1 MRRESV
7 RMNEDEVSASIGIGA
22 MIVFIALIL
31 VAAVA
36 SAVIIQ
42 TGEKLQQNAQQ
53 TGDDT
58 REEIGGKVSII
69 TVWVGDQTDCDGDDD
84 GTGGAGA
91 GPDFLDK
98 CITLVFE
105 LAAGSEPVDETN
117 VIWTIIC
124 ENAAQD
130 GMNTIYGDFDTAAAV
145 TESAGSDTL
154 NVDGTAKLD
163 NLGADDDTLNP
174 GEVYMIDLKT
184 ETDDDD
190 APVSTECAPVIGEEH
205 TMIISV
211 EGGGTTYETLTYN
224 SVTEGDSI
232 V

>member
-84 GTGGAGA
+84 VPTGGAGA
-91 GPDFLDK
+91 GIDTLDK

-105 LAAGSEPVDETN
+105 LAAGSEPVDESN

-124 ENAAQD
+124 ENDAQD
-130 GMNTIYGDFDTAAAV
+130 GMNTIYGDFDTAAAA
-145 TESAGSDTL
+145 TESAG
-154 NVDGTAKLD
+154 
-163 NLGADDDTLNP
+163 
-174 GEVYMIDLKT
+174 
-184 ETDDDD
+184 
-190 APVSTECAPVIGEEH
+190 
-205 TMIISV
+205 
-211 EGGGTTYETLTYN
+211 
-224 SVTEGDSI
+224 
-232 V
+232 